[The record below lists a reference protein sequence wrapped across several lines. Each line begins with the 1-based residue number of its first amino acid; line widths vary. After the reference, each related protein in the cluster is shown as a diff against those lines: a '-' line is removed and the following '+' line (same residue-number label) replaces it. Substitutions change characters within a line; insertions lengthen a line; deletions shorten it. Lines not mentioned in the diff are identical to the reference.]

1 MQGLSP
7 TVMAAFSDKAGRRQA
22 YILCFII
29 FLCANV
35 GLALQTNYAALMV
48 LRCLQSA
55 GSSGTVA
62 LSSAVVADISTS
74 AERGV
79 FMGMTFLGGILGLS
93 LAPIIGGLI
102 SQFLNWHWIFWF
114 LLIFG
119 AVFFIPYLLFFPET
133 CRYVVGNGSKRPPL
147 LNMTL
152 IDIFL
157 EKRRSRNSNISEP
170 PRQRQQFHF
179 PNPLGSLYI
188 VADKESAFILVLNGL
203 IVACMYTFLAG
214 IPSQF
219 ASIYGFNDIKIALV
233 YVPFS
238 GGGVLSAFTTGKTI
252 DWNYRRHAKRLGVSI
267 VSNRQQDISD
277 FPIETA
283 RIQVSLPILYLSVAC
298 MIGCAWVLDAQLN
311 LAGPLILLFVVG
323 YGFVATNQVL
333 NTLMVDLYPGQT
345 ATAMAANNLVRCLM
359 GAAATAVL
367 NPLFEAIGIGWTY
380 TFFALLWAICSPFL
394 FLLMRYGPT
403 WRRER
408 REKERAKEERRKDKA
423 AKMEE
428 GQLKESQGTAEE
440 KQNENDNENDESRGI
455 ESNTNSTEEMSENRE

>member
-29 FLCANV
+29 YLCANV

-79 FMGMTFLGGILGLS
+79 FMGMTFVGGILGLS

-119 AVFFIPYLLFFPET
+119 ATFFVPFLLFFPET
-133 CRYVVGNGSKRPPL
+133 CRYVVGNGSIHPPL

-152 IDIFL
+152 LDLFL
-157 EKRRSRNSNISEP
+157 ENRRSKNSDAIEP
-170 PRQRQQFHF
+170 PRPPQKFHF
-179 PNPLGSLYI
+179 PNPLGSVYI
-188 VADKESAFILVLNGL
+188 VGDKESAVILVSNGL
-203 IVACMYTFLAG
+203 IIACMYTFLAG

-219 ASIYGFNDIKIALV
+219 AAIYGFNDIKIALV
-233 YVPFS
+233 YIPFS
-238 GGGVLSAFTTGKTI
+238 AGGVLSAFTTGRTV
-252 DWNYRRHAKRLGVSI
+252 DWNYRRHAKKLGLSI
-267 VSNRQQDISD
+267 VANRQQDLTN

-283 RIQVSLPILYLSVAC
+283 RIQVILPILYLSVAC

-311 LAGPLILLFVVG
+311 LAAPLILLFVVG

-333 NTLMVDLYPGQT
+333 NTLMVDLYPGRT
-345 ATAMAANNLVRCLM
+345 ATAMAANNLVRC
-359 GAAATAVL
+359 
-367 NPLFEAIGIGWTY
+367 
-380 TFFALLWAICSPFL
+380 
-394 FLLMRYGPT
+394 
-403 WRRER
+403 
-408 REKERAKEERRKDKA
+408 
-423 AKMEE
+423 
-428 GQLKESQGTAEE
+428 
-440 KQNENDNENDESRGI
+440 
-455 ESNTNSTEEMSENRE
+455 

>member
-7 TVMAAFSDKAGRRQA
+7 PVMAAFSDKAGRRQA
-22 YILCFII
+22 YILCFVIY
-29 FLCANV
+29 LCANV

-55 GSSGTVA
+55 GSSGTIA

-79 FMGMTFLGGILGLS
+79 FMGLTFVGAILGLS

-119 AVFFIPYLLFFPET
+119 AAFFLPFLFFFPET
-133 CRYVVGNGSKRPPL
+133 CRYVVGNGSIRPPP

-152 IDIFL
+152 VDIFF
-157 EKRRSRNSNISEP
+157 ERRRSRNSNSTEVAR
-170 PRQRQQFHF
+170 PRQLFHF
-179 PNPLGSLYI
+179 PNPLASVYI
-188 VADKESAFILVLNGL
+188 VGDKESAVILISNGL
-203 IVACMYTFLAG
+203 VVACMYTFLAG

-219 ASIYGFNDIKIALV
+219 AAIYGFNNIKIGLV

-238 GGGVLSAFTTGKTI
+238 VGGMLSAFATGRTI
-252 DWNYRRHAKRLGVSI
+252 DWNYRRHSKRLGLSI
-267 VSNRQQDISD
+267 IVNQQQDISE

-283 RIQVSLPILYLSVAC
+283 RIQVILPILYLSVAC
-298 MIGCAWVLDAQLN
+298 MIVFAWVLDARLN

-323 YGFVATNQVL
+323 YGLVATNQAL
-333 NTLMVDLYPGQT
+333 NTLIVDIYPGRT

-359 GAAATAVL
+359 GAVATAVL
-367 NPLFEAIGIGWTY
+367 NPLFEVIGIGWTY
-380 TFFALLWAICSPFL
+380 TFFAFLWAICSSFL
-394 FLLMRYGPT
+394 FLLMRYGRN

-408 REKERAKEERRKDKA
+408 MQKERIQRERRGDKA
-423 AKMEE
+423 AKIE
-428 GQLKESQGTAEE
+428 GRE
-440 KQNENDNENDESRGI
+440 KPNENEAKIDPSH
-455 ESNTNSTEEMSENRE
+455 